1 MSEIDKVWDLL
12 PLKPGEYHHVWAR
25 GEGKPDFALCLRSKR
40 GLERFRK
47 WTTVQKMNAYIGC
60 NPLKHAVNFRAK
72 AHDVSRIATI
82 FLDID
87 PIPDLCGEPVFFAG
101 ELLEKLAA
109 EGFCRQ
115 EISMIDSGRG
125 IQLWISMDVPLEGHD
140 KVRALVHHLAESMGE
155 RFACKLDTSVTD
167 LPRVM
172 RLPGTVNQ
180 KTGRPAT
187 VVRAATETVSA
198 ESWEHAPMH
207 EMPKSQVPEI
217 SSQRL
222 DVILCSI
229 PAIAVDF
236 ILIGV
241 ELDRHKAC
249 YTTMKSLSE
258 AGVPADAA
266 LQLTLKGAALSSLD
280 PGHVYHTHEQVY
292 G

>member
-1 MSEIDKVWDLL
+1 MTEVDKVWDLL
-12 PLKPGEYHHVWAR
+12 PLKPGEYHHCWAR

-40 GLERFRK
+40 GLERFRN
-47 WTTVQKMNAYIGC
+47 WTTVQKMNAYIGA
-60 NPLKHAVNFRAK
+60 NPLKHSVNFRAK
-72 AHDVSRIATI
+72 AHDVSRIRTM

-87 PIPDLCGEPVFFAG
+87 PTGDNPNPLEFSG
-101 ELLEKLAA
+101 LLTRALYL
-109 EGFCRQ
+109 EGVCIE
-115 EISMIDSGRG
+115 EITVVDSGRG
-125 IQLWISMDVPLEGHD
+125 VQLWVSMDVPLEGHG
-140 KVRALVHHLAESMGE
+140 KVRALVHYLANVVGE
-155 RFACKLDTSVTD
+155 RHACKLDTSVTD

-180 KTGRPAT
+180 KTGRTAT
-187 VVRAATETVSA
+187 VLQAATETIFA
-198 ESWEHAPMH
+198 ESWAHAPMH
-207 EMPKSQVPEI
+207 EMPKSQVPVI

-222 DVILCSI
+222 DVILCGL
-229 PAIAVDF
+229 PAIAIDF

-258 AGVPADAA
+258 AGVSADAA